1 MPNRLKNAS
10 SPYLRQ
16 HQNNPVDWYTW
27 SEEALEKAK
36 VENKPIFLSIG
47 YAACHWCHVMA
58 HESFEDPHTASI
70 LNEHFISIKVDRE
83 ERPDLDD
90 IYMRAVVTLT
100 GQGGWPMSV
109 FLTPDIKP
117 FLGGTYFPLSPSYGM
132 PSFTQVLRSVIDVWK
147 NNPQA
152 VHNNARVLTNAVQS
166 QFQVTEVGEQIIN
179 LDAIVQN
186 LYQNYDWQTGGWGKA
201 PKFPQAMLIQFLIQ
215 RALKG
220 DLPAEKMATHV
231 LDHMT
236 QGGMYDLV
244 GGGFH
249 RYSTDINWLVPHFEK
264 MLYDNALLAQVYLHA
279 FALTGNPFH
288 KHVTTDILDFI
299 LREMTHPDG
308 VFYAS
313 LDADTLEGEGRYYTW
328 QKDAL
333 REDLSQEQFMLLK
346 NTIEWP
352 KDGNFEDG
360 LLILRYKDN
369 LHVLAEKLNMTIE
382 NLVGDLSNIFS
393 ILRENRKKLSPPT
406 KDDKIITSWN
416 TMAIQAFAE
425 AGLLLERESYL
436 TAAKDALNFLLTHLQ
451 VKSGTLMRSWSR
463 GKASNLGTLADYA
476 GLFLAL
482 RAVYE
487 IDFSPSIFTKMREVF
502 RIMCSEFEREGYLYY
517 DTHVSLPD
525 LLLRPRNLQ
534 DNATPSGNALAAHA
548 HWLMAQYDHDT
559 QHDEQFVTMVKRV
572 YPQASDYPF
581 GFGYWFEMADLLQH
595 PAQQIALVSNGG
607 VETIKP
613 FLKIYRKKYQPDSVI
628 AVSCEHMEQSKEP
641 PGLLDKRN
649 VITDLPTAYVCLGHT
664 CQQPTNETSLFQQQ
678 LKIKNHLLHDE
689 F

>member
-27 SEEALEKAK
+27 REEALEKAK
-36 VENKPIFLSIG
+36 IENKPIFLSIG

-70 LNEHFISIKVDRE
+70 LNEHFVSIKVDRE

-109 FLTPDIKP
+109 FLTPDLKP
-117 FLGGTYFPLSPSYGM
+117 FYGGTYFPASPSYGM
-132 PSFTQVLRSVIDVWK
+132 PSFTQVLRSVIDVWN
-147 NNPQA
+147 NNPQG
-152 VHNNARVLTNAVQS
+152 VHNNARVITNAVRS
-166 QFQVTEVGEQIIN
+166 QFQATEVGEQIIN

-186 LYQNYDWQTGGWGKA
+186 LHQNYDWQTGGWGKA
-201 PKFPQAMLIQFLIQ
+201 PKFPQAMLIQFLVQ

-220 DLPAEKMATHV
+220 DQLAEKMAAHV
-231 LDHMT
+231 LDHMAR
-236 QGGMYDLV
+236 GGMYDLV

-249 RYSTDINWLVPHFEK
+249 RYSTDNNWLVPHFEK

-288 KHVTTDILDFI
+288 KHVTTDTLDFI

-308 VFYAS
+308 GFYAS

-333 REDLSQEQFMLLK
+333 KNSLSQEQFTLLQ

-352 KDGNFEDG
+352 KEGIFEDG

-369 LHVLAEKLNMTIE
+369 LHVLAEKLDMTIE
-382 NLVGDLSNIFS
+382 NLIGKLSNIFS
-393 ILRENRKKLSPPT
+393 ILTEARKKLAPPS

-425 AGLLLERESYL
+425 AGLLLGSAKYIA
-436 TAAKDALNFLLTHLQ
+436 AAKDALNFLLTHLQ
-451 VKSGTLMRSWSR
+451 DKNGTIMRSWSR
-463 GKASNLGTLADYA
+463 GKARNLGTLADYA
-476 GLFLAL
+476 GLILAL

-487 IDFSPSIFTKMREVF
+487 IDFSPSIFTKMRDIF
-502 RIMCSEFEREGYLYY
+502 RMMRSEFDGEGYLYY
-517 DTHVSLPD
+517 DTHVNLTD

-534 DNATPSGNALAAHA
+534 DNASPSGNALAAHA

-559 QHDEQFVTMVKRV
+559 QHEEQFVTMVKGV
-572 YPQASDYPF
+572 YPQINDHPF
-581 GFGYWFEMADLLQH
+581 GFGYWLEIADLMQH
-595 PAQQIALVSNGG
+595 PAQQIALVSNGR
-607 VETIKP
+607 VETIEP
-613 FLKIYRKKYQPDSVI
+613 FLKIYRMKYRPDSVI
-628 AVSCEHMEQSKEP
+628 AASYEPMESSNLQ
-641 PGLLDKRN
+641 PGLLDNRN
-649 VITDLPTAYVCLGHT
+649 VINDLPTAYVCLGHT
-664 CQQPTNETSLFQQQ
+664 CQQPTNEISQFEQQ
-678 LKIKNHLLHDE
+678 LKN
-689 F
+689 